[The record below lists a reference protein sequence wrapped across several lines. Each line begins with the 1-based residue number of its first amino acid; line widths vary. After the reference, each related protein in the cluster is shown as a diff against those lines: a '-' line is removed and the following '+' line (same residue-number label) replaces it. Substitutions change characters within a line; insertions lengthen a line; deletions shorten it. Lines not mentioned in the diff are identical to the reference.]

1 MKHSMFRAATKGKT
15 ELQDITSRVKGVV
28 RKSEIG
34 DGMCTVYIP
43 HTTCGITLNENADP
57 SVRTDIQMELDKIV
71 PLQDGY
77 THMEGNSAAHIKAS
91 LLGSSVSIPVQNG
104 DLMLGTWQ
112 GIYLCEFD
120 GPRTRSVVV
129 SLGE

>member
-1 MKHSMFRAATKGKT
+1 MFRAATKRKT
-15 ELQDITSRVKGVV
+15 ELQDITSQVNGIIH
-28 RKSEIG
+28 KSGIG

-43 HTTCGITLNENADP
+43 HTTCGVTLNENADP
-57 SVRTDIQMELDKIV
+57 SVKADIRMELDKIV
-71 PLQDGY
+71 PSQDGY
-77 THMEGNSAAHIKAS
+77 KHMEGNSDAHIKAS
-91 LLGSSVSIPVQNG
+91 LMGQSVSIPVQGG

-120 GPRTRSVVV
+120 GPRTRSIVV